1 MSIVANQKTLERGL
15 RAEFVKA
22 YAVAEDAK
30 EIMPMIME
38 TQSTG
43 RDEEYGWLGESPS
56 MSEWVDERRVKA
68 LNDFDYKL
76 KNKDYEATMG
86 VKRNDLEDD
95 RLGAVKLRI
104 ADLAVKAKSTHP
116 RKLFFDA
123 LIAGTTE
130 LCYDGLPFF
139 SASHTEGDSGTQS
152 NLISGTG
159 VSLAQLD
166 ADIDTVRAAMKGYKN
181 DIGEPL
187 DESEIEIT
195 IVCPLALESKFEK
208 LNIMEKL
215 DENTNTKKGKLK
227 IVSSG
232 RLTDANDWYLAN
244 TKAGLKPFI
253 RQIRQPVQ
261 FQSLQNDSEA
271 GFMRKVFHYGV
282 DSREVFG
289 YGLWQKMVK
298 VTNA

>member
-22 YAVAEDAK
+22 YAAAEDANEVK
-30 EIMPMIME
+30 DMIME

-56 MSEWVDERRVKA
+56 MTEWVDERRMKS

-76 KNKDYEATMG
+76 KNKDYEATIQ
-86 VKRNDLEDD
+86 VKKNDLEDD
-95 RLGAVKLRI
+95 RLGAVKTRI
-104 ADLAVKAKSTHP
+104 ADLAVKAKSQHP

-123 LIAGTTE
+123 LVAGATA
-130 LCYDGLPFF
+130 LCYDGQTFF
-139 SASHTEGDSGTQS
+139 SNSHVEGDSGVQS
-152 NLISGTG
+152 NILSGSG
-159 VSLAQLD
+159 VTLDNLD
-166 ADIDTVRAAMKGYKN
+166 ADLDACIAKMKGYKN

-187 DESEIEIT
+187 DESEIVIKV
-195 IVCPLALESKFEK
+195 VCPLALEAKFIK
-208 LNIMEKL
+208 LNTMDKL
-215 DENTNTKKGKLK
+215 GDNTNTKKGKLS

-232 RLTDANDWYLAN
+232 RLTDANDWYFAN
-244 TKAGLKPFI
+244 VKAGLKPFI
-253 RQIRQPVQ
+253 RQIRQAVT
-261 FQSLQNDSEA
+261 FSSLQGESDN
-271 GFMRKVFHYGV
+271 GFMRKTYAYGV

-289 YGLWQKMVK
+289 YGMWQKMIK